1 MIRIT
6 RLPVLVIMAVLFS
19 CNNQHLIVDRKLR
32 NAVFEDCRKRSEIYA
47 SSRED
52 LFSLADSVTDSP
64 LREAVCF
71 ILAYMPLSD
80 MAVYEPAYLLEN
92 SSIALRARREMPW
105 GNEIPDELF
114 LNFVLP
120 LRVNNEN
127 PDDFRTCCYD
137 ELKKRVEGM
146 DALEAA
152 LEINRWCQEKVAY
165 QPSDSRTS
173 SPLSTILSARG
184 RCGEESTLTVSAL
197 RTAGLPARQVYTP
210 RWAHTD
216 DNHAWVEF
224 WAAGR
229 WHYLGACEPE
239 PVPDRGWFT
248 EPARRA
254 MLVHTRAF
262 GKYTGGE
269 TLVRRSKLF
278 SEINT
283 LARYAE
289 TKELTVRVKDPEG
302 NPVPYAEAGY
312 MLFNY
317 AEFYP
322 LATLECNN
330 DGECAMMT
338 GYGSLL
344 IWADDGLRYG
354 YSLASPSDTLT
365 EVTISTV
372 HPEGQQIL
380 DIKVP
385 VAPVPF
391 PALDPA
397 LAEENNRV
405 VKRGDSIRS
414 AYISSWMAE
423 TDTKKIAREAGIR
436 EETTAKI
443 LKASMGNYREIEAFL
458 GKAGTRGD
466 VALRILESVSEKDLR
481 DTPASVF
488 ADHLDNAPVKGTWSD
503 TSLYDRFVLSP
514 RISNEILSPFRSAL
528 MKLPGDL
535 LQMFRTDPATIVS
548 WTDTTISVTDSE
560 NYYGTPLTPEG
571 VLRLHA
577 ADKHSRDIFFVA
589 LCRTAGV
596 AARLA
601 PGTGRPQY
609 YDNGEWHNAWFTGE
623 KRPSG
628 SPGYV
633 TFITGEKDFQ
643 PEYYI
648 HFTLSHLKNG
658 KCKTLDYGYGVKI
671 EDMPGHIALEPGTY
685 MLTTGNRDENGNVL
699 ASIAFIEVRPGE
711 EKDIMVSQRKPGAAG
726 IALGRIDLTT
736 ELHSSAGS
744 DFSLGS
750 ISENG
755 LVLMWIEPGKEPS
768 RHLLNDLPAHRK
780 EFADWGGWFIIM
792 TDPALASDTL
802 KPSSFAGMPLNTML
816 VSDKDMEYMRT
827 IAGINP
833 GGRPLPVVLYCNSKG
848 EILFSSEGYRIDTGD
863 QILKKIRQ

>member
-1 MIRIT
+1 
-6 RLPVLVIMAVLFS
+6 MAVLFS
-19 CNNQHLIVDRKLR
+19 CNNHHLIVDRELR
-32 NAVFEDCRKRSEIYA
+32 NTVFDDYRERSEIYA
-47 SSRED
+47 SSRKD
-52 LFSLADSVTDSP
+52 LFSLADSITDGS

-80 MAVYEPAYLLEN
+80 MAVYEPGYLLEN
-92 SSIALRARREMPW
+92 SSMALRARKEMPW
-105 GNEIPDELF
+105 GNDIPDELF

-127 PDDFRTCCYD
+127 PDDFRTTCYE
-137 ELKKRVEGM
+137 ELKNRVEGM

-152 LEINRWCQEKVAY
+152 LEINRWCQERVAY

-173 SPLSTILSARG
+173 SPLATILSARG

-197 RTAGLPARQVYTP
+197 RTAGIPARQVYTP

-224 WAAGR
+224 WAAGG

-269 TLVRRSKLF
+269 TLVRSSKLF

-289 TKELTVRVKDPEG
+289 TKELRVRVKDTDG
-302 NPVPYAEAGY
+302 NPVPRAEAGY

-330 DGECAMMT
+330 DGECVMMT
-338 GYGSLL
+338 GFGSLL

-354 YSLASPSDTLT
+354 YSLASPSDTVT

-372 HPEGQQIL
+372 YPEDHKIL
-380 DIKVP
+380 DLKVP

-391 PALDPA
+391 AALDVA
-397 LAEENNRV
+397 LADENNRV
-405 VKRGDSIRS
+405 LKRGDSIRNE
-414 AYISSWMAE
+414 YISSWLDE
-423 TDTKKIAREAGIR
+423 TDIERVALQAGIP
-436 EETTAKI
+436 EESTAKI
-443 LKASMGNYREIEAFL
+443 LKASMGNCMEIAAFL
-458 GKAGTRGD
+458 GNAGTRGD
-466 VALRILESVSEKDLR
+466 IALRILENVSEKDLR

-488 ADHLDNAPVKGTWSD
+488 ADHLDNVPVKGSCTD
-503 TSLYDRFVLSP
+503 TTLYDRFVLSP
-514 RISNEILSPFRSAL
+514 RISNEILSPFRGVL
-528 MKLPGDL
+528 LKLPGDL
-535 LQMFRTDPATIVS
+535 LRMFRTDPATIVS
-548 WTDTTISVTDSE
+548 WTDTVIAVTDSE

-609 YDNGEWHNAWFTGE
+609 YDNGEWHDVWFTGE
-623 KRPSG
+623 SKPSG
-628 SPGYV
+628 SPGYI
-633 TFITGEKDFQ
+633 TFVAGEKDFQ
-643 PEYYI
+643 PEYHI
-648 HFTLSHLKNG
+648 HFTLSHLKDG

-671 EDMPGHIALEPGTY
+671 EDMPGHIPLEPGTY
-685 MLTTGNRDENGNVL
+685 VLTTGNRDENGNVL
-699 ASIAFIEVRPGE
+699 ASMTFIEVNPGE
-711 EKDIMVSQRKPGAAG
+711 EKEIKVSQRKPGTAG
-726 IALGRIDLTT
+726 IALGRIDLNA
-736 ELHSSAGS
+736 EMHSLAGR
-744 DFSLGS
+744 DFSPGS
-750 ISENG
+750 ISGKG

-768 RHLLNDLPAHRK
+768 RHLLNDLPAHAK
-780 EFADWGGWFIIM
+780 EFTDWGGWFIIL
-792 TDPALASDTL
+792 TDPALTTDTV
-802 KPSSFAGMPLNTML
+802 KPSSIAGMPLNTIL
-816 VSDKDMEYMRT
+816 VSDKDMEYMKT
-827 IAGINP
+827 IAGIDP
-833 GGRPLPVVLYCNSKG
+833 AGRQLPVVLYCNSNG
-848 EILFSSEGYRIDTGD
+848 EILFSSEGYRIDTGE